1 VFLGPPT
8 RFHKL
13 DRVAIVLK
21 GEGIGLFV
29 KIVFVAQFNNGKQAG
44 LKSWTRM
51 MHAWKV
57 DKEERDEIFNF

>member
-8 RFHKL
+8 RLHKL
-13 DRVAIVLK
+13 DRVTIVLK

-57 DKEERDEIFNF
+57 DKEERDKIFNF